1 MKKQAPFLSL
11 PHSLCHPQE
20 RFFHLPPSLC
30 PKSLSIP
37 FSLCLIFE
45 FSPPFS
51 LPFVIQ
57 VKEFWSFTWIN
68 LQLVLQA
75 ETLARRYSSEQ
86 FVQFVGK
93 TSNFASSHQVHLTF
107 EPMQEVWW
115 RFCMFVWR
123 ILTCESEGCPWNRQ
137 IDPGMAPSVYPVYFL
152 PFYLIHIFRLNSFL
166 ELMDTMVEFANYGSQ
181 LLRICSSF

>member
-1 MKKQAPFLSL
+1 MYAGSRVRNKKKPPNIMFNEKKAPFLQSPLFSL
-11 PHSLCHPQE
+11 P
-20 RFFHLPPSLC
+20 R
-30 PKSLSIP
+30 KNDNSLSISRSLSAP
-37 FSLCLIFE
+37 FSMCLIFQ

-107 EPMQEVWW
+107 EPYAERLIKILRVRVKDFDLWKW
-115 RFCMFVWR
+115 RVPLKSKHWSRHGSLF
-123 ILTCESEGCPWNRQ
+123 
-137 IDPGMAPSVYPVYFL
+137 PSRLFL
-152 PFYLIHIFRLNSFL
+152 AFLSNSYL
-166 ELMDTMVEFANYGSQ
+166 
-181 LLRICSSF
+181 